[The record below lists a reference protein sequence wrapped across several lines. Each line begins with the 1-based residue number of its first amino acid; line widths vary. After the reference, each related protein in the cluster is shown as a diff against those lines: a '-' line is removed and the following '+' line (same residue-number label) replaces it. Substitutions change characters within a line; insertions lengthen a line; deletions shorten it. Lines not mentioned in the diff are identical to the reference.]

1 MQYNVLTKGAS
12 YPYKSLSASS
22 ILPLLSLTLCFFSFC
37 LYPPLPRAWMSVCL
51 NESFIQVFPKKKKH
65 LKTYQTPCH
74 ILCMDEHLYIIQTI
88 LVLQHGRNHL
98 EENHWD
104 TYDISPTT
112 AKKNHIAP
120 LFPEDNLHVH
130 CILSVSDFQNF
141 INFYATFWD
150 LKLNDQRNVC
160 ILWAISWIS
169 LSKKF
174 CKVHHTKWQ
183 DIRYVIDWRAV
194 VSRGANNSNFV
205 SVIAYYHRHSLIFFH
220 YLNPDTP

>member
-88 LVLQHGRNHL
+88 VLQ
-98 EENHWD
+98 
-104 TYDISPTT
+104 PTT
-112 AKKNHIAP
+112 WTQPFGRESLGHLWYIP
-120 LFPEDNLHVH
+120 
-130 CILSVSDFQNF
+130 
-141 INFYATFWD
+141 
-150 LKLNDQRNVC
+150 ND
-160 ILWAISWIS
+160 
-169 LSKKF
+169 SKKKSYRTIIPRGQSSCALHSF
-174 CKVHHTKWQ
+174 RFRFSEFYQFLCNLLRLEAKWSTKCLHTLSYFL
-183 DIRYVIDWRAV
+183 D
-194 VSRGANNSNFV
+194 
-205 SVIAYYHRHSLIFFH
+205 LIK
-220 YLNPDTP
+220 